1 MKSKGGRPPTPLD
14 TILEALLFRLREGC
28 SWRALSIFAP
38 HTTIYTYWKRWCE
51 QGLWDRILQTLAEG
65 AHGQLWSIDST
76 SVKVHKHARGGP
88 GGPEKQEIG
97 NSRGG
102 ANTKIHALVDGKG
115 RALRLILTEGQRN
128 DIVAAPDLVT
138 GWTERRIL
146 ADKAYETDL
155 FRELLEDLGL
165 KSCIPPKANRND
177 PAAYHKGYYK
187 HRHHVENFF
196 GRIKEKRAIATRYE
210 KLASRFMGFVSL
222 ASIYDWLC

>member
-1 MKSKGGRPPTPLD
+1 M
-14 TILEALLFRLREGC
+14 
-28 SWRALSIFAP
+28 
-38 HTTIYTYWKRWCE
+38 
-51 QGLWDRILQTLAEG
+51 
-65 AHGQLWSIDST
+65 
-76 SVKVHKHARGGP
+76 HKHARGGP

-146 ADKAYETDL
+146 ADKAYDTDL